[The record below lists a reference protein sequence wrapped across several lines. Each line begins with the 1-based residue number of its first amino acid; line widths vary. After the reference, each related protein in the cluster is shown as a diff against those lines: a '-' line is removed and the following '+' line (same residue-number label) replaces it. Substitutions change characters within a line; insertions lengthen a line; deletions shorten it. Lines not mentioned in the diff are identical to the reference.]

1 MHTYAVFL
9 RGINVGGVR
18 IAMKDLA
25 GALSAAGYEGVSTLL
40 ASGNVVLDAR
50 TADPAALK
58 ADIEAVL
65 RERFG
70 YEAWVIVTTPS
81 QLAAI
86 VAAYPFPAVED
97 GIQRHDYVVL
107 AADPEAVQ
115 AVLAACPEPSAGELA
130 AAGDGVLYWQV
141 PRGSSL
147 ETRVARE
154 LGRARH
160 KAVLTTRN
168 MNTLRKVLARVGA

>member
-25 GALSAAGYEGVSTLL
+25 ESLTAAGYANVSTLL
-40 ASGNVVLDAR
+40 ASGNVVLDAD
-50 TADPAALK
+50 TGDAAVLK
-58 ADIEAVL
+58 TDIEAVL
-65 RERFG
+65 RRRFG
-70 YEAWVIVTTPS
+70 YEAWVIITTPARLS
-81 QLAAI
+81 SI
-86 VAAYPFPAVED
+86 VSSYPFGAVDD
-97 GIQRHDYVVL
+97 GIARHDYVVL
-107 AADPEAVQ
+107 AATADAVRQ
-115 AVLAACPEPSAGELA
+115 VLAACPEPSPGELV
-130 AAGDGVLYWQV
+130 AAGDGVLYRQV

-168 MNTLRKVLARVGA
+168 MNTLRKVLARMGS

>member
-1 MHTYAVFL
+1 MHSYAVFL

-25 GALSAAGYEGVSTLL
+25 EALASAGYANVSTLL
-40 ASGNVVLDAR
+40 ASGNVVLDA
-50 TADPAALK
+50 TSGDAAAVK
-58 ADIEAVL
+58 TDIEAVL
-65 RERFG
+65 RRRFG
-70 YEAWVIVTTPS
+70 YEAWVIVTTPG
-81 QLAAI
+81 QLASI
-86 VAAYPFPAVED
+86 VASYPFPAVED
-97 GIQRHDYVVL
+97 GVARHDYVVL
-107 AADPEAVQ
+107 AATAEAIQ
-115 AVLAACPEPSAGELA
+115 EVLAACPEPSPGELA
-130 AAGDGVLYWQV
+130 AAGEGVLYWQV

-168 MNTLRKVLARVGA
+168 MNTLRKVLARMGS

>member
-25 GALSAAGYEGVSTLL
+25 EALSGAGYAHVSTLL
-40 ASGNVVLDAR
+40 ASGNVVLDAATGDP
-50 TADPAALK
+50 TAVK
-58 ADIEAVL
+58 ADVEAVL
-65 RERFG
+65 RARFG
-70 YEAWVIVTTPS
+70 YEAWVIITTPGR
-81 QLAAI
+81 LASI
-86 VAAYPFPAVED
+86 VSSYPFPAVAD
-97 GIQRHDYVVL
+97 GVQRHDYVLL
-107 AADPEAVQ
+107 AATADAV
-115 AVLAACPEPSAGELA
+115 AGVLAACPEPSPGELV

-154 LGRARH
+154 IGRARH

-168 MNTLRKVLARVGA
+168 LNTLRKVLVRLGA

>member
-25 GALSAAGYEGVSTLL
+25 GALASAGYANVSTLL
-40 ASGNVVLDAR
+40 ASGNVVLEADTGDA
-50 TADPAALK
+50 AALK
-58 ADIEAVL
+58 ADVEAVL
-65 RERFG
+65 RGRFG
-70 YEAWVIVTTPS
+70 YEAWVIITTPG
-81 QLAAI
+81 QLASI
-86 VAAYPFPAVED
+86 VASYPFPAVDD

-107 AADPEAVQ
+107 AATADAVRR
-115 AVLAACPEPSAGELA
+115 VLDACPEPSPGELV

-168 MNTLRKVLARVGA
+168 MNTLRKVLARMGS